1 MKKSETES
9 DLMAW
14 LLKKLR
20 NFVSHVKN
28 KLIVLWVLGSF
39 YRCIPLKKQKGLT

>member
-28 KLIVLWVLGSF
+28 KLIVL
-39 YRCIPLKKQKGLT
+39 